1 MVDEEKE
8 AVYAAIVR
16 DIRFKKLNLC
26 YGLMF

>member
-8 AVYAAIVR
+8 AVYAAIVLETW
-16 DIRFKKLNLC
+16 FKKLNLC